1 MRTKYIILSLAL
13 FAAASCSVREMEGPQ
28 AEVQGDAIRIAGD
41 INQEYATR
49 ADDQGFANKDEI
61 GIFVVDYD
69 GSTPGTLKPRGNRA
83 DNLRFTFDEPSRKWI
98 PDHEIYYKDKTT
110 HVDIYGYYPYSSPE
124 SVDAYVFEVQKDQS
138 VEGGNGKMG
147 GYEASDFLWG
157 KAADVEPTDRTITI
171 NFKHMMAM
179 ARITLAQGTGFD
191 SAEWASLEK
200 SVITESAIRT
210 STIDL
215 KTGVVT
221 VTGSRPATGTI
232 AYRYGN
238 DWRCIIVPQTI
249 AAGDALFS
257 LNVGGLPYSLRK
269 GDDFTFTAG
278 KQHNFTITVNKRPDT
293 GTYEFALSGES
304 ITPWENDPISHDAI
318 AREYVIVN
326 VPEAGTLDA
335 CIAAA
340 GKDLTKLQNLKIT
353 GQINSRDF
361 AVMRYKMDKLKSLN
375 LKEVKLVA
383 GEGGSLGE
391 RMDYASN
398 EEDAIPS
405 SALHEKLTLTT
416 LVLPDRLKKIG
427 GSTGGGEGAFSSCSN
442 LSGSLILPEGLE
454 EIGPASFHNCV
465 SLNGQLRLPSTLKRI
480 GQEKGYTGY
489 WDGAFA
495 FCGFVSEL
503 ILPESLVEIGM
514 GTFYDCK
521 GLYGEIKLPSRLEKI
536 GESAFHGCVNL
547 TGSITIP
554 QTITNIPFDC
564 FAGTG
569 FNGIL
574 TLHNGIKT
582 IGNEAFSGT
591 AFKGE
596 LTLPDELEVI
606 GSSVFYGCDFSG
618 ELVLPR
624 NLSRIGDKAFA
635 YNWRLMGVLE
645 IPQNVQSIGA
655 GAFAHCR
662 SLEGVIFPDALE
674 SIRYEPSWH
683 DDGGAFQGCYG
694 IGRIVC
700 KGAIPP
706 YIQPGAFDGVSK
718 DNFTLEVP
726 ESSINQ
732 YQTATGWKDFKRI
745 SAYRNLVIRP
755 SMATAINT
763 SVTRDLVLNADDDW
777 VVESK
782 PDWVSL
788 NQMSGTGKT
797 ELKLTFSQMSG
808 GSDSRDGEVVFKL
821 KDKDYRTRCKVTQ
834 YNYQYAEDEVVTLQ
848 KASRGKGIN
857 IVLLGDGFSAKDV
870 SEGKLLESVQE
881 AYGYFFDIEP
891 YKSYKEYFNVY
902 TAVSVS
908 PESGVGG
915 INTIVY
921 NRFNTTAKGG
931 VTLGFRND
939 SDFNELLKYVCTVPT
954 VSEANLGE
962 TLVIMVPN
970 TTDYGGICYMYDDGF
985 ALAYCPM
992 STYGYPLDFRG
1003 VVQHE
1008 AGGHGFGKLGD
1019 EYIYHNA
1026 FIDACDCTCCPHD
1039 FELGLNKSKGWFR
1052 NLSLTGKM
1060 SEVDW
1065 SHFIFHP
1072 KYSGIVDIFEGG
1084 YMHNRNV
1091 YRSEQNSC
1099 MNNDVPYYSTISR
1112 QAMVER
1118 IKALAGEPFSLEEF
1132 IEDDVIISY
1141 QENTTKALDFQTRYV
1156 PMGQMHAAPQLMGER
1171 PAIKW

>member
-1 MRTKYIILSLAL
+1 MNKKLFVLFLAICTV
-13 FAAASCSVREMEGPQ
+13 ASCSVREMEGPQ
-28 AEVQGDAIRIAGD
+28 AEAQGDAIRIAGD

-49 ADDQGFANKDEI
+49 ADDQGFADKDEI

-83 DNLRFTFDEPSRKWI
+83 DNLRFTFDEPSWKWI

-110 HVDIYGYYPYSSPE
+110 HIDVYGYYPYSSPE
-124 SVDAYVFEVQKDQS
+124 SVDAFVFEVQKDQS
-138 VEGGNGKMG
+138 LESGNGKMG

-157 KAADVEPTDRTITI
+157 KAADVAPSDRTITI

-210 STIDL
+210 SAIDL

-232 AYRYGN
+232 ACRYGN

-249 AAGDALFS
+249 AAGEALFS
-257 LNVGGLPYSLRK
+257 MNVGGLPYSLRK
-269 GDDFTFTAG
+269 GDDFTFVAG
-278 KQHNFTITVNKRPDT
+278 KQHNFTITVNKRSDT
-293 GTYEFALSGES
+293 GTYEFVLTGES
-304 ITPWENDPISHDAI
+304 ITPWENDPVSHDAV

-326 VPEAGTLDA
+326 VPEAGTLDK
-335 CIAAA
+335 CIEAS
-340 GKDLTKLQNLKIT
+340 GKDLTKVQNLKIT
-353 GQINSRDF
+353 GQIDSRDF
-361 AVMRYKMDKLKSLN
+361 ATMRYKMDRLKGIN
-375 LKEVKLVA
+375 LKDVIIVA
-383 GEGGSLGE
+383 RQGGYLEEGT
-391 RMDYASN
+391 MDYS
-398 EEDAIPS
+398 ESKEDMIPS
-405 SALHEKLTLTT
+405 DAMVNKETLTH
-416 LVLPDRLKKIG
+416 LVLPDKLKKIG
-427 GSTGGGEGAFSSCSN
+427 NNAFNNCIN

-454 EIGPASFHNCV
+454 ELGQGAFWACS
-465 SLNGQLRLPSTLKRI
+465 SLNGSLSLPSTLKKI
-480 GQEKGYTGY
+480 GSKKGYIGY
-489 WDGAFA
+489 WDGVFYN
-495 FCGFVSEL
+495 CGFVCEL
-503 ILPESLVEIGM
+503 KLPDGVVEIGM
-514 GTFYDCK
+514 GAFMGCR
-521 GLYGEIKLPSRLEKI
+521 GLYGELKLPSKLERI
-536 GESAFHGCVNL
+536 GEMAFSDCVNL
-547 TGSITIP
+547 TGSIEIP
-554 QTITNIPFDC
+554 QRVVDIPVLC
-564 FAGTG
+564 FANSG
-569 FNGIL
+569 FNGSL
-574 TLHNGIKT
+574 KLHNGITT
-582 IGNEAFSGT
+582 ICDQAFRGS
-591 AFKGE
+591 ALKGE
-596 LTLPDELEVI
+596 LNLPQELEVI
-606 GSSVFYGCDFSG
+606 ANEAFYGCDFSG
-618 ELVLPR
+618 ELFLPEGIT
-624 NLSRIGDKAFA
+624 RIGDRAFA
-635 YNWRLMGVLE
+635 YNWRLMGILE
-645 IPQNVQSIGA
+645 IPENVQSIGA

-662 SLEGVIFPDALE
+662 SLEGVIFPASLE
-674 SIRYEPSWH
+674 SIRYEPSWYE
-683 DDGGAFQGCYG
+683 DGGAFQNCFG

-700 KGAIPP
+700 KGSIPA
-706 YIQPGAFDGVSK
+706 YIQPGVFDGVPK

-726 ESSINQ
+726 EYAIQQ

-763 SVTRDLVLNADDDW
+763 SVTRDLVLNADDEW

-788 NQMSGTGKT
+788 DKTSGTGKA
-797 ELKLTFSQMSG
+797 ELKLTFSQLASG
-808 GSDSRDGEVVFKL
+808 SEPREGEVVFKL

-834 YNYQYAEDEVVTLQ
+834 YDYQYAEDEVVTLQ
-848 KASRGKGIN
+848 SASRGKGIN
-857 IVLLGDGFSAKDV
+857 IVLLGDGFNAKDV
-870 SEGKLLESVQE
+870 SEGQLLESVQE

-908 PESGVGG
+908 PESGIGG
-915 INTIVY
+915 INTIVS

-939 SDFNELLKYVCTVPT
+939 SDFNELLKYVCKAPT
-954 VSEANLGE
+954 VSESTLGK